1 MSEMAIRQE
10 FPGHLV
16 NSSYRIFNS
25 LIFQTPEFDTSIPGF
40 EHLSI
45 AVSNEVTHQD
55 GPQTPKGTVDLVS
68 DEYIFLST
76 YPSLDTNMYCV
87 ESHQG
92 IFSVPKFGKV
102 GSKTP
107 LLNSKTNI
115 DSRWADEDLILSQLQ
130 LDLRYIKQHD
140 VSPELREN
148 ILGNGFVEIKQ
159 GPMVGGI
166 SVALASFAQG

>member
-1 MSEMAIRQE
+1 
-10 FPGHLV
+10 
-16 NSSYRIFNS
+16 
-25 LIFQTPEFDTSIPGF
+25 
-40 EHLSI
+40 
-45 AVSNEVTHQD
+45 
-55 GPQTPKGTVDLVS
+55 
-68 DEYIFLST
+68 
-76 YPSLDTNMYCV
+76 MYCV

-102 GSKTP
+102 GSQTP

-130 LDLRYIKQHD
+130 LGLRYIKQHD

-148 ILGNGFVEIKQ
+148 IIGNGFVEIKQ

-166 SVALASFAQG
+166 SVALASFTQG